1 MSRSDNQ
8 RIADMLMAADEI
20 SIDVERGRSAFDT
33 DVALRRAMER
43 SLEIVGEAAKAL
55 SDEFVRSNPALPTS
69 DLAKVRDR
77 ISHHYHRIDP
87 AQLWTIATVD
97 IPALAGQLRD
107 VS

>member
-1 MSRSDNQ
+1 
-8 RIADMLMAADEI
+8 
-20 SIDVERGRSAFDT
+20 
-33 DVALRRAMER
+33 
-43 SLEIVGEAAKAL
+43 
-55 SDEFVRSNPALPTS
+55 VRSNPALPTS